1 MRAKKM
7 ILNLLV
13 TEQEW
18 NLQNRDY
25 VNIGNGIYKFILAF
39 AVVFM
44 IFLQTCQSD
53 LYLSK
58 SLFFRGDASLPTLN
72 WRQSPDLKT
81 RLDGLTFERSN
92 IQTAIKYKMSQ
103 EICIDKNGNHY
114 NCP

>member
-1 MRAKKM
+1 MRAGKM
-7 ILNLLV
+7 ISDLLT

-18 NLQNRDY
+18 NLENRDS
-25 VNIGNGIYKFILAF
+25 VNIGNGICKFILAF
-39 AVVFM
+39 TVVFM
-44 IFLQTCQSD
+44 MFFQTYQSD

-58 SLFFRGDASLPTLN
+58 SLFFRGDTSLPTLN
-72 WRQSPDLKT
+72 WRQSPVLKT
-81 RLDGLTFERSN
+81 RLDGLIFERSN